1 MKKHFAHIVPLF
13 MLIAMATLGLSSGS
27 AFAAASEQGCLSSGG
42 KANGCGSVGL
52 VSTTTTSV
60 PEPASLMLLGLGLAG
75 IGIMR
80 RNSGSR

>member
-1 MKKHFAHIVPLF
+1 MKKHFVHIVLV
-13 MLIAMATLGLSSGS
+13 ATATLGLSSAS
-27 AFAAASEQGCLSSGG
+27 AFAAASEQGCVSSGG

-52 VSTTTTSV
+52 VSNTTSV
-60 PEPASLMLLGLGLAG
+60 PEPASLMFLGLGLAG

>member
-13 MLIAMATLGLSSGS
+13 MLVAIATLGLSSGS

-52 VSTTTTSV
+52 VSTTTSV